1 MTKLA
6 TDILKNFIVGGMMT
20 AGISY
25 MGTYVDSLTGAILW
39 SIPVSIIPTIY
50 FMKESGKSSLYI
62 SRFVYTTTFALLLL
76 VMSCGIL
83 AYYIKKDDDIVTP
96 IAKATTAWVFASSL
110 FFIVVKRY
118 KLESRF
124 IK

>member
-1 MTKLA
+1 MSTIA
-6 TDILKNFIVGGMMT
+6 YDVLKNFIVGGMMT

-50 FMKESGKSSLYI
+50 FMQESGKSSMYI

-76 VMSCGIL
+76 VLSCGIL
-83 AYYIKKDDDIVTP
+83 AYYIKKDDDIVMP
-96 IAKATTAWVFASSL
+96 IVKATSAWVLASSL
-110 FFIVVKRY
+110 FFYVVKRY
-118 KLESRF
+118 KLESKF
-124 IK
+124 I

>member
-1 MTKLA
+1 MGTL
-6 TDILKNFIVGGMMT
+6 TYDILKNFIVGGMMT

-50 FMKESGKSSLYI
+50 FMRESGRSSAYI

-76 VMSCGIL
+76 VLSCGIM
-83 AYYIKKDDDIVTP
+83 AYYIKKDDIVMP
-96 IAKATTAWVFASSL
+96 IAKATSVWVFASSL
-110 FFIVVKRY
+110 FFIVVKKY
-118 KLESRF
+118 KLESKF
-124 IK
+124 M

>member
-1 MTKLA
+1 MSSITY
-6 TDILKNFIVGGMMT
+6 DIFKNFIVGGMMT

-50 FMKESGKSSLYI
+50 FMQESGKSSMYI

-76 VMSCGIL
+76 VLSCGIL
-83 AYYIKKDDDIVTP
+83 AYYIKKDDDIVMP
-96 IAKATTAWVFASSL
+96 IVKATSAWVLASSL
-110 FFIVVKRY
+110 FFYVVKRY
-118 KLESRF
+118 KLESKF
-124 IK
+124 I

>member
-1 MTKLA
+1 MSTIA
-6 TDILKNFIVGGMMT
+6 YDVLKNFIVGGMMT

-50 FMKESGKSSLYI
+50 FMRESGKSSVYI

-76 VMSCGIL
+76 VLSCGIL
-83 AYYIKKDDDIVTP
+83 AYYIKKDDDIVMP
-96 IAKATTAWVFASSL
+96 IVKATAAWILASSL
-110 FFIVVKRY
+110 FFYVVKRY
-118 KLESRF
+118 KLESKF
-124 IK
+124 I

>member
-1 MTKLA
+1 MSKLIS
-6 TDILKNFIVGGMMT
+6 DIVKNFIVGGMMT

-50 FMKESGKSSLYI
+50 FMQESGKSSLYI

-83 AYYIKKDDDIVTP
+83 AYYIKKDDDIVMP
-96 IAKATTAWVFASSL
+96 IAKATTAWVLVSSL

>member
-1 MTKLA
+1 MSTIA
-6 TDILKNFIVGGMMT
+6 YDVLKNFIVGGMMT

-50 FMKESGKSSLYI
+50 FMRESGKSSMYI

-76 VMSCGIL
+76 VLSCGIL
-83 AYYIKKDDDIVTP
+83 AYYIKKDDDIVMP
-96 IAKATTAWVFASSL
+96 IVKATAAWILASSL
-110 FFIVVKRY
+110 FFYVVKRY
-118 KLESRF
+118 KLESKF
-124 IK
+124 I

>member
-1 MTKLA
+1 MSKLT
-6 TDILKNFIVGGMMT
+6 TDIVKNFIVGGMMT

-76 VMSCGIL
+76 VLSCGIL
-83 AYYIKKDDDIVTP
+83 AYYIKKDDDIVMP
-96 IAKATTAWVFASSL
+96 IAKATTAWVLVSSL

>member
-1 MTKLA
+1 MSTIA
-6 TDILKNFIVGGMMT
+6 YDVLKNFIVGGMMT

-50 FMKESGKSSLYI
+50 FMRESGKSSVYI

-76 VMSCGIL
+76 VLSCGIL
-83 AYYIKKDDDIVTP
+83 AYYIKKDDDIVMP
-96 IAKATTAWVFASSL
+96 IVKATMVWVFASSL
-110 FFIVVKRY
+110 FFYVVKRY
-118 KLESRF
+118 KLESKF
-124 IK
+124 I

>member
-1 MTKLA
+1 MGTL
-6 TDILKNFIVGGMMT
+6 TYDILKNFIVGGMMT

-50 FMKESGKSSLYI
+50 FMRESGRSSAYI

-76 VMSCGIL
+76 VLSCGIM
-83 AYYIKKDDDIVTP
+83 AYYIKKDDDIVMP
-96 IAKATTAWVFASSL
+96 IAKATSVWVFASAL
-110 FFIVVKRY
+110 FFYLVKKY
-118 KLESRF
+118 KLESKF
-124 IK
+124 I

>member
-1 MTKLA
+1 MTKLT

-50 FMKESGKSSLYI
+50 FMRESGKSSLYI
-62 SRFVYTTTFALLLL
+62 SRFVYTITFALLLL
-76 VMSCGIL
+76 VLSCGIM
-83 AYYIKKDDDIVTP
+83 AYYIKKDDDIVMP
-96 IAKATTAWVFASSL
+96 IAKATTAWVFASAL
-110 FFIVVKRY
+110 FFIVVKKY
-118 KLESRF
+118 KLESKF
-124 IK
+124 T

>member
-1 MTKLA
+1 MSTIA
-6 TDILKNFIVGGMMT
+6 YDVFKNFIVGGMMT

-50 FMKESGKSSLYI
+50 FMQESGKSSMYI

-76 VMSCGIL
+76 VLSCGIL
-83 AYYIKKDDDIVTP
+83 AYYIKKDDDIVMP
-96 IAKATTAWVFASSL
+96 IVKATSAWVLASSI
-110 FFIVVKRY
+110 FFYVVKRY
-118 KLESRF
+118 KLESKF
-124 IK
+124 I

>member
-1 MTKLA
+1 MGTL
-6 TDILKNFIVGGMMT
+6 TYDILKNFIVGGMMT

-50 FMKESGKSSLYI
+50 FMRESGRSSAYI

-76 VMSCGIL
+76 VLSCGIM
-83 AYYIKKDDDIVTP
+83 AYYIKKDDDMVMP
-96 IAKATTAWVFASSL
+96 IAKATSVWVFASSL
-110 FFIVVKRY
+110 FFIVVQKY
-118 KLESRF
+118 KLESKF
-124 IK
+124 M

>member
-1 MTKLA
+1 MSTIA
-6 TDILKNFIVGGMMT
+6 YDVLKNFIVGGMMT

-50 FMKESGKSSLYI
+50 FMQESGKSSVYI

-83 AYYIKKDDDIVTP
+83 AYYIKKDDDIVMP
-96 IAKATTAWVFASSL
+96 IVKATSVWVLASSL
-110 FFIVVKRY
+110 FFYVVKRY
-118 KLESRF
+118 KLESKF
-124 IK
+124 I

>member
-1 MTKLA
+1 MSSITY
-6 TDILKNFIVGGMMT
+6 DIFKNFIVGGMMT

-50 FMKESGKSSLYI
+50 FMRESGKSSVYI

-76 VMSCGIL
+76 VLSCGIL
-83 AYYIKKDDDIVTP
+83 AYYIKKDDDIVMP
-96 IAKATTAWVFASSL
+96 IVKATSAWVLASSL
-110 FFIVVKRY
+110 FFYVVKRY
-118 KLESRF
+118 KLESKF
-124 IK
+124 I

>member
-1 MTKLA
+1 MSTIA
-6 TDILKNFIVGGMMT
+6 YDVLKNFIVGGMMT

-50 FMKESGKSSLYI
+50 FMQESGKSSQYI

-76 VMSCGIL
+76 VLSCGIL
-83 AYYIKKDDDIVTP
+83 AYYIKKDDDIVMP
-96 IAKATTAWVFASSL
+96 IVKATTVWVFASSL
-110 FFIVVKRY
+110 FFYVVKRY
-118 KLESRF
+118 KLESKF
-124 IK
+124 I

>member
-1 MTKLA
+1 MSTIA
-6 TDILKNFIVGGMMT
+6 YDVFKNFIVGGMMT

-50 FMKESGKSSLYI
+50 FMQESGKSSMYI

-76 VMSCGIL
+76 VLSCGIL
-83 AYYIKKDDDIVTP
+83 AYYIKKDDDIVMP
-96 IAKATTAWVFASSL
+96 IVKATSAWVLASSL
-110 FFIVVKRY
+110 FFYVVKRY
-118 KLESRF
+118 KLESKF
-124 IK
+124 I

>member
-1 MTKLA
+1 MSSITY
-6 TDILKNFIVGGMMT
+6 DIFKNFIVGGMMT

-50 FMKESGKSSLYI
+50 FMRESGKSSVYI

-76 VMSCGIL
+76 VLSCGIL
-83 AYYIKKDDDIVTP
+83 AYYIKKDDDIVMP
-96 IAKATTAWVFASSL
+96 IVKATAAWILASSL
-110 FFIVVKRY
+110 FFYVVKRY
-118 KLESRF
+118 KLESKF
-124 IK
+124 I

>member
-1 MTKLA
+1 MSSITY
-6 TDILKNFIVGGMMT
+6 DIFKNFIVGGMMT

-50 FMKESGKSSLYI
+50 FMRESGKSSVYI

-76 VMSCGIL
+76 VLSCGIL
-83 AYYIKKDDDIVTP
+83 AYYIKKDDDIVMP
-96 IAKATTAWVFASSL
+96 IVKATMVWVFASSL
-110 FFIVVKRY
+110 FFYVVKRY
-118 KLESRF
+118 KLESKF
-124 IK
+124 I

>member
-1 MTKLA
+1 MSKLT
-6 TDILKNFIVGGMMT
+6 TDIVKNFIVGGMMT

-25 MGTYVDSLTGAILW
+25 LGTYVDSLTGAILW
-39 SIPVSIIPTIY
+39 SVPLSIIPTIY
-50 FMKESGKSSLYI
+50 FMHESGKSSLYI

-76 VMSCGIL
+76 VTSCGIL
-83 AYYIKKDDDIVTP
+83 AYYIKKDDDIVMP
-96 IAKATTAWVFASSL
+96 IAKATTAWVLASSL

>member
-1 MTKLA
+1 MGTL
-6 TDILKNFIVGGMMT
+6 TYDILKNFIVGGMMT

-50 FMKESGKSSLYI
+50 FMRESGKSSLYI

-76 VMSCGIL
+76 VLSCGIM
-83 AYYIKKDDDIVTP
+83 AYYIKKDDDIVMP
-96 IAKATTAWVFASSL
+96 IVKATTVWVFASSL
-110 FFIVVKRY
+110 FFYVVKRY
-118 KLESRF
+118 KLESKF
-124 IK
+124 I

>member
-1 MTKLA
+1 MSSIA
-6 TDILKNFIVGGMMT
+6 YDVLKNFIVGGMMT

-50 FMKESGKSSLYI
+50 FMQESGKSSMYI

-76 VMSCGIL
+76 VLSCGIL
-83 AYYIKKDDDIVTP
+83 AYYIKKDDDIVMP
-96 IAKATTAWVFASSL
+96 IVKATSAWVLASSL
-110 FFIVVKRY
+110 FFYVVKRY
-118 KLESRF
+118 KLESKF
-124 IK
+124 I

>member
-1 MTKLA
+1 MSTIA
-6 TDILKNFIVGGMMT
+6 YDVLKNFIVGGMMT

-50 FMKESGKSSLYI
+50 FMQESGKSSMYI

-76 VMSCGIL
+76 VLSCGIL
-83 AYYIKKDDDIVTP
+83 AYYIKKDDDIVMP
-96 IAKATTAWVFASSL
+96 IVKATAAWILASSL
-110 FFIVVKRY
+110 FFYVVKRY
-118 KLESRF
+118 KLESKF
-124 IK
+124 I

>member
-1 MTKLA
+1 MSKLT
-6 TDILKNFIVGGMMT
+6 TDIVKNFIVGGMMT

-39 SIPVSIIPTIY
+39 SVPVSIIPTIY

-76 VMSCGIL
+76 VLSCGIL
-83 AYYIKKDDDIVTP
+83 AYYIKKDDDIVMP
-96 IAKATTAWVFASSL
+96 IAKATTAWVLVSSL